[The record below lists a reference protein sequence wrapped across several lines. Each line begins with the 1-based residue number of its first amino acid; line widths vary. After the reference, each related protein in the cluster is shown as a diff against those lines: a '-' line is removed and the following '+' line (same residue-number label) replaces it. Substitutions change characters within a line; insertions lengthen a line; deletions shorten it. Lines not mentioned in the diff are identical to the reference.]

1 MKTKKTEGAN
11 LDNRRGTFI
20 LLGLSLSLLLVL
32 YAFEL
37 KTTDTITDTY
47 TNGAM
52 VIPDDVVLPTEREKP
67 KIVSV
72 PKVILGGPLQI
83 VTWDIPEIDFVT
95 PDEIESPEDL
105 PIPVK
110 AEIDNPDEIHPTPQ
124 YEAEFPGGNDALF
137 AYLAKTIKYPNLDIE
152 LGNEGIVYVRFVVRK
167 DGRVDNVEIVRGISE
182 SIDNEAKRV
191 VGEMPNWKPARMGPK
206 NVHSYFSLPIAFKLH

>member
-191 VGEMPNWKPARMGPK
+191 VGEMPHWKPARMGPK